1 MSLNDEDRCEE
12 LENIIDDLESYA
24 NDLKGLSEGFT
35 SKDIKG
41 DIKDIV
47 AEIES
52 VKDKYIEKKQTV
64 EERLLQQEKAEN
76 IAQIIEFERSRIWV
90 IYIN

>member
-1 MSLNDEDRCEE
+1 MILDDEDRCEE

-52 VKDKYIEKKQTV
+52 IKDKYIEEKETV
-64 EERLLQQEKAEN
+64 EERLLQQEKSEN
-76 IAQIIEFERSRIWV
+76 RAQIIEFERSRL
-90 IYIN
+90 

>member
-1 MSLNDEDRCEE
+1 MNLSDEDRCEE

-24 NDLKGLSEGFT
+24 NDLNDLKAGFV

-47 AEIES
+47 AEINA
-52 VKDKYIEKKQTV
+52 VKEKYIEKKETV
-64 EERLLQQEKAEN
+64 EERLREQEKAEN
-76 IAQIIEFERSRIWV
+76 MAQIIEFERSRI
-90 IYIN
+90 

>member
-1 MSLNDEDRCEE
+1 MILDDEDRCEE

-24 NDLKGLSEGFT
+24 NDLKVLSEGFT

-47 AEIES
+47 AEINA
-52 VKDKYIEKKQTV
+52 VKDKYIKKKEEV
-64 EERLLQQEKAEN
+64 EERLREQEKAEN
-76 IAQIIEFERSRIWV
+76 MAQIIEFERSRL
-90 IYIN
+90 

>member
-1 MSLNDEDRCEE
+1 MSLNDEERCEE

-24 NDLKGLSEGFT
+24 NDLKGLSEGFV

-52 VKDKYIEKKQTV
+52 IKDKYIEEKETV
-64 EERLLQQEKAEN
+64 EERLLQQEKSEN
-76 IAQIIEFERSRIWV
+76 RAQIIEFERSRLWAT
-90 IYIN
+90 N

>member
-1 MSLNDEDRCEE
+1 MNLSDEDRCEE

-24 NDLKGLSEGFT
+24 NDLKGLSEGFV

-52 VKDKYIEKKQTV
+52 VKDKYIEKKEEV
-64 EERLLQQEKAEN
+64 EERLKEQEKAEDM
-76 IAQIIEFERSRIWV
+76 AQIIEFERSRI
-90 IYIN
+90 

>member
-1 MSLNDEDRCEE
+1 MILDDEDRCEE

-24 NDLKGLSEGFT
+24 NDLNDLKAGFI

-47 AEIES
+47 AEINA
-52 VKDKYIEKKQTV
+52 VKEKYIEEKETV
-64 EERLLQQEKAEN
+64 EERLIEQEKAEN
-76 IAQIIEFERSRIWV
+76 MAQIIEFERSRI
-90 IYIN
+90 

>member
-1 MSLNDEDRCEE
+1 MILDDEDRCEE

-24 NDLKGLSEGFT
+24 NDLKGLSEGFV

-52 VKDKYIEKKQTV
+52 IKDKYIEEKETV
-64 EERLLQQEKAEN
+64 EERLREQEKAEN
-76 IAQIIEFERSRIWV
+76 MAQIIEFERSRF
-90 IYIN
+90 

>member
-1 MSLNDEDRCEE
+1 MILDDEDRCEE

-35 SKDIKG
+35 SKEIKG

-52 VKDKYIEKKQTV
+52 VKEKYIEEKETV
-64 EERLLQQEKAEN
+64 EERIREQEKAEN
-76 IAQIIEFERSRIWV
+76 MAQIIEFERSRF
-90 IYIN
+90 

>member
-1 MSLNDEDRCEE
+1 MNLSDEDRCEE

-24 NDLKGLSEGFT
+24 NDLNDLKAGFI

-47 AEIES
+47 AEINA
-52 VKDKYIEKKQTV
+52 VKDKYIEKKEEV
-64 EERLLQQEKAEN
+64 EERLREQEKAEN
-76 IAQIIEFERSRIWV
+76 MAQIIEFERSRI
-90 IYIN
+90 

>member
-1 MSLNDEDRCEE
+1 MILDDEDRCEE

-52 VKDKYIEKKQTV
+52 VKDKYIEEKETV
-64 EERLLQQEKAEN
+64 EERLVKEKSTEQG
-76 IAQIIEFERSRIWV
+76 AQIIEFIRSRI
-90 IYIN
+90 

>member
-1 MSLNDEDRCEE
+1 MNLSDEDRCEE

-35 SKDIKG
+35 SKDIKE

-47 AEIES
+47 AEINA
-52 VKDKYIEKKQTV
+52 VKEKYIEEKETV
-64 EERLLQQEKAEN
+64 EERLVKEKIAEQG
-76 IAQIIEFERSRIWV
+76 AQIIEFIRSRI
-90 IYIN
+90 

>member
-1 MSLNDEDRCEE
+1 MNLSDEDRCEE

-24 NDLKGLSEGFT
+24 NDLKGLSAGFV

-47 AEIES
+47 TEINA
-52 VKDKYIEKKQTV
+52 VKDKYIEEKETV
-64 EERLLQQEKAEN
+64 EARLVKEKIAEQG
-76 IAQIIEFERSRIWV
+76 AQIIEFIRSRI
-90 IYIN
+90 

>member
-1 MSLNDEDRCEE
+1 MILDDEDRCEE
-12 LENIIDDLESYA
+12 LENIIDDLESFA
-24 NDLKGLSEGFT
+24 DDLKGLAEGFT

-52 VKDKYIEKKQTV
+52 VKDKYIEEKETV
-64 EERLLQQEKAEN
+64 EERLREQEKAEN
-76 IAQIIEFERSRIWV
+76 VAQIIEFERSRI
-90 IYIN
+90 

>member
-24 NDLKGLSEGFT
+24 NDLNDLKAGFI

-47 AEIES
+47 AEINA
-52 VKDKYIEKKQTV
+52 VKDKYIEEKETV
-64 EERLLQQEKAEN
+64 EERLREQEKAEN
-76 IAQIIEFERSRIWV
+76 MAQIIEFERSRI
-90 IYIN
+90 

>member
-1 MSLNDEDRCEE
+1 MILDDEDRCEE

-24 NDLKGLSEGFT
+24 NDLNDLKAGFI

-52 VKDKYIEKKQTV
+52 VKDKYIEEKEEV
-64 EERLLQQEKAEN
+64 EEGLKEQEEAEN
-76 IAQIIEFERSRIWV
+76 MAQIIEFERSRI
-90 IYIN
+90 

>member
-1 MSLNDEDRCEE
+1 MILDDEDRCEE

-24 NDLKGLSEGFT
+24 NDLNDLKAGFI

-52 VKDKYIEKKQTV
+52 IKDKYIEEKETV
-64 EERLLQQEKAEN
+64 EERLLQREKSEN
-76 IAQIIEFERSRIWV
+76 RAQIIEFERSRI
-90 IYIN
+90 

>member
-1 MSLNDEDRCEE
+1 MSLNDEDRCGE

-24 NDLKGLSEGFT
+24 NDLNGLKAGFT
-35 SKDIKG
+35 SKDIQNS
-41 DIKDIV
+41 IKDIV

-52 VKDKYIEKKQTV
+52 VKDKYIEEKEEV

-76 IAQIIEFERSRIWV
+76 MAQIIEFERSRF
-90 IYIN
+90 

>member
-24 NDLKGLSEGFT
+24 NDLKGLSEGFA
-35 SKDIKG
+35 SKDIKE

-52 VKDKYIEKKQTV
+52 LKDKYIEKKEEV
-64 EERLLQQEKAEN
+64 EERLVKEKSTEQG
-76 IAQIIEFERSRIWV
+76 AQIIEFIRSRI
-90 IYIN
+90 

>member
-1 MSLNDEDRCEE
+1 MILDDEDRCEE

-47 AEIES
+47 AEINA
-52 VKDKYIEKKQTV
+52 VKEKYIEEKETV
-64 EERLLQQEKAEN
+64 EERLVKEKIAEQG
-76 IAQIIEFERSRIWV
+76 AQIIEFIRSRI
-90 IYIN
+90 

>member
-1 MSLNDEDRCEE
+1 MNLSDEDRCEE

-24 NDLKGLSEGFT
+24 NDLKGLSEGFI

-47 AEIES
+47 AEINA
-52 VKDKYIEKKQTV
+52 VKDKYIEEKETV
-64 EERLLQQEKAEN
+64 EARLVKEKIAEQG
-76 IAQIIEFERSRIWV
+76 AQIIEFIRSRI
-90 IYIN
+90 

>member
-1 MSLNDEDRCEE
+1 MILDDEDRCEE

-24 NDLKGLSEGFT
+24 NDLNDLKAGFI

-52 VKDKYIEKKQTV
+52 IKDKYIEEKETV
-64 EERLLQQEKAEN
+64 EKRLREQEKSEN
-76 IAQIIEFERSRIWV
+76 RAQIIEFERSRL
-90 IYIN
+90 

>member
-24 NDLKGLSEGFT
+24 NDLKELSAGFT
-35 SKDIKG
+35 SKDIQNS
-41 DIKDIV
+41 IKDIV

-52 VKDKYIEKKQTV
+52 VKDKYV
-64 EERLLQQEKAEN
+64 EEKEEVEKRLLQQEKSEN
-76 IAQIIEFERSRIWV
+76 RAQIIEFERSRF
-90 IYIN
+90 

>member
-1 MSLNDEDRCEE
+1 MNLSDEDRCEE

-24 NDLKGLSEGFT
+24 NDLKGLSEGFI

-47 AEIES
+47 AEINA
-52 VKDKYIEKKQTV
+52 VKDKYIEEKYIGEDRRRNSCV
-64 EERLLQQEKAEN
+64 YHRLF
-76 IAQIIEFERSRIWV
+76 I
-90 IYIN
+90 